1 MPYRP
6 FIVPRNIYYGPGSL
20 EALTGIQGERILI
33 VTDPVVSAL
42 GLVKQV
48 EKILHSRQA
57 KTLVFDQVEP
67 DPSNNT
73 VWSIFSQARDFQP
86 DLFIGLGGGSSIDA
100 GKGAWALYEHPD
112 LADLSLADVQKELPG
127 RELRQKARYVA
138 IPTTSGTGSEVTRV
152 AVVTDHNIE
161 PHLKVSWFSPHLV
174 PDIAIADPEL
184 ASSMPPEVTANTG
197 FDALVHAVECY
208 VLSEP
213 SELVDSLALGAT
225 VAVWSW
231 LPEAVSDGKNILAR
245 DKMHLAS
252 LQAGMAFS
260 NAMLWLVHVPAHELG
275 SSFGFAHGR
284 ACAFLLCSAF
294 ASVYSSY
301 ETRLSSL
308 ATSLGIIG
316 ENNKEKVTG
325 FLDGLDQLK
334 QKIGIPLAIKDT
346 GLKEAIFQD
355 QLGIIINRCVDNI
368 GNRAAA
374 NPKWIKAISSVEMR
388 KILMHAWNGTRAE
401 LS

>member
-1 MPYRP
+1 MSYRP
-6 FIVPRNIYYGPGSL
+6 FIVPRNVYYGPGAL
-20 EALTGIQGERILI
+20 EALTAIEGERVLI

-42 GLVKQV
+42 GLVERV
-48 EKILHSRQA
+48 ENILYSRQV
-57 KTLVFDQVEP
+57 KTMVFDQVEP
-67 DPSNNT
+67 DPSKSI
-73 VWSIFSQARDFQP
+73 VWSIFSLARDFQP

-112 LADLSLADVQKELPG
+112 LAGLSVSDIQKELPN
-127 RELRQKARYVA
+127 RQLRKKARYVA

-152 AVVTDHNIE
+152 SVVTDDGIE

-213 SELVDSLALGAT
+213 SELVDSLALGAAGT
-225 VAVWSW
+225 VWEW
-231 LPEAVSDGKNILAR
+231 LPQAVADGKDMLAR
-245 DKMHLAS
+245 DRMHLAA

-260 NAMLWLVHVPAHELG
+260 NAMLWLIHVPAHELG

-284 ACAFLLCSAF
+284 ACAFLLCPAL
-294 ASVYSSY
+294 AAGYSHY
-301 ETRLSSL
+301 EERLSKL
-308 ATSLGIIG
+308 AASLGILG
-316 ENNKEKVTG
+316 ENNRVKVEEL
-325 FLDGLDQLK
+325 LDGLDKLK
-334 QKIGIPLAIKDT
+334 QKIEIPLAIKDT
-346 GLKEAIFQD
+346 GLEEASFQE
-355 QLGIIINRCVDNI
+355 QLDVIINRCVENI

-374 NPKWIKAISSVEMR
+374 NPKWIKAMSYDETR
-388 KILMHAWNGTRAE
+388 DILMHAWYGTRAE
-401 LS
+401 LK